1 MQQKLDQHSTI
12 SARLFPGREVADLAL
27 LDREQLLQLALTG
40 DDTHQTPAPPF
51 AITSTLESA
60 PTPAA
65 APLGSPLVQ
74 SHASPETV
82 INPSISSSLSKLH
95 GIGGGNGNTLDTL
108 EQAPELDTAAD
119 EVTRRRS
126 VINAVS
132 DDVNGLSFSLDKTSS
147 YVGVSS
153 INAALK
159 AIFKIAPQVQ
169 THLQQNCPPTALPSR
184 APSPSPS
191 PAPSLSVGVGE
202 DMGRVAMPPP
212 DVAEH
217 YIDSYFDEV
226 HAMMPMI
233 DEDAF
238 RHTFLYDERTD
249 GPWLALFNV
258 VLALGSLA
266 SGTCNSREHLIYS
279 KRARQILRQKSLGSN
294 HLFVLQ
300 AHGLLSGYYLHWL
313 NRPNEAHAMMGATMR
328 IASAVGIHREYD
340 ASCTG
345 SRAVI
350 PPEIRRRTWW
360 SLVCLD
366 TWASMTTGRP
376 SFGRLGPGITVK
388 NPVLPLSKNNKQYL
402 ASLKL
407 MPLVNSIQFVK
418 TATRIQD
425 LLATKPLLSMEEL
438 TTEDAELVK
447 WHDELPPILRYVLPR
462 SSITSA
468 LHTSDLTTPNG
479 SASFQTGQSQAF
491 EDGTCPALLRTPRA
505 IMHWW
510 YLNLRILM
518 HRPYLIAASLC
529 RVPEASLTEQDI
541 YAIQKCRMLA
551 GQAIMTIDQTCQDT
565 LIAGWNAV
573 WLMYQAVMVP
583 LISLSTLYTNQKITP
598 EEASGEQSDETG
610 ARHQGDGGW
619 GRRWGGG
626 GEEVEKA
633 KPLPPP
639 PQRRHTAHG
648 AIKDSVDE
656 SDARNQA
663 VEWETQVKTAIR
675 LFDRMSSYSL
685 AATRSKIVIE
695 QMLQACKDMSSAGSN
710 ASGAQQFQAEHSGA
724 VGDFHLSSGSFGAGI
739 LDFDFQDPDMGFS
752 WDDMAWESTSNT
764 FENVPFADAYMREF
778 QDAFEM

>member
-1 MQQKLDQHSTI
+1 MQQTLDRHSI
-12 SARLFPGREVADLAL
+12 VSARLFPGREVAELAL
-27 LDREQLLQLALTG
+27 LDREQLLQLALSG
-40 DDTHQTPAPPF
+40 GKEHQMQVPLPPL
-51 AITSTLESA
+51 AATLTSEHTSH
-60 PTPAA
+60 PTPAKA
-65 APLGSPLVQ
+65 VTQSSPHQ
-74 SHASPETV
+74 SHDSPDTAIAAST
-82 INPSISSSLSKLH
+82 SSSLSRLH
-95 GIGGGNGNTLDTL
+95 APDGQSVNTLETL
-108 EQAPELDTAAD
+108 EQAPELHTVAD

-126 VINAVS
+126 AINAVS

-159 AIFKIAPQVQ
+159 AIFKIAPQIQ
-169 THLQQNCPPTALPSR
+169 THLQRNCPPTAFPSC
-184 APSPSPS
+184 APSPVLSPV
-191 PAPSLSVGVGE
+191 PSLQHGG
-202 DMGRVAMPPP
+202 DTGPFALPPP

-249 GPWLALFNV
+249 APWLALFNV

-266 SGTCNSREHLIYS
+266 SGTCNSREHLTYA

-294 HLFVLQ
+294 HLFILQ

-388 NPVLPLSKNNKQYL
+388 HPTLPLSTNNKQYL

-407 MPLVNSIQFVK
+407 LPLVNSPGFCQI
-418 TATRIQD
+418 ATRIQD
-425 LLATKPLLSMEEL
+425 LLATKPLLSLEEL
-438 TTEDAELVK
+438 TAEDAELVK
-447 WHDELPPILRYVLPR
+447 WHDELPPILRYILPKSR
-462 SSITSA
+462 NVGDLHVNDLSTQHSSS
-468 LHTSDLTTPNG
+468 NG
-479 SASFQTGQSQAF
+479 QPQAF
-491 EDGTCPALLRTPRA
+491 SNVSCPALLRTPRA

-529 RVPEASLTEQDI
+529 RVPESNLSEPDI
-541 YAIQKCRMLA
+541 YAIRKCRMLA
-551 GQAIMTIDQTCQDT
+551 GQAIATIDQTCQDS

-583 LISLSTLYTNQKITP
+583 LISLCTLYTSPSTEHGDAEAGKTP
-598 EEASGEQSDETG
+598 KHVSADEAHE
-610 ARHQGDGGW
+610 W
-619 GRRWGGG
+619 
-626 GEEVEKA
+626 
-633 KPLPPP
+633 
-639 PQRRHTAHG
+639 
-648 AIKDSVDE
+648 
-656 SDARNQA
+656 QA
-663 VEWETQVKTAIR
+663 QVQTAIR

-685 AATRSKIVIE
+685 AASRSKTVVE

-710 ASGAQQFQAEHSGA
+710 KTEAHNFSVVPGNMAEDFQLPSNN
-724 VGDFHLSSGSFGAGI
+724 FSAGL

-764 FENVPFADAYMREF
+764 LENVPFADAYMREF

>member
-1 MQQKLDQHSTI
+1 MQQNLDHYSVVA
-12 SARLFPGREVADLAL
+12 SRLFPGQEVASLAL
-27 LDREQLLQLALTG
+27 LDREQLLQLALSG
-40 DDTHQTPAPPF
+40 GNEHHALAEPLAATPISGSASNLTPVAAVQEFPPD
-51 AITSTLESA
+51 
-60 PTPAA
+60 
-65 APLGSPLVQ
+65 Q
-74 SHASPETV
+74 SHTSPDTV
-82 INPSISSSLSKLH
+82 VAPSTSSSLSRLH
-95 GIGGGNGNTLDTL
+95 ASGDRSVNTLDTL
-108 EQAPELDTAAD
+108 EQAPELDTVAD

-169 THLQQNCPPTALPSR
+169 THLQNNCPPTALPSR
-184 APSPSPS
+184 APSPFPS
-191 PAPSLSVGVGE
+191 PALSIRSGE
-202 DMGRVAMPPP
+202 DTGQFALPPP

-217 YIDSYFDEV
+217 YVDSYFNSV

-249 GPWLALFNV
+249 APWLALFNV

-266 SGTCNSREHLIYS
+266 CGTCDSREHLTYA

-340 ASCTG
+340 ASNTG

-388 NPVLPLSKNNKQYL
+388 NPTLPLSTNNKQYL

-407 MPLVNSIQFVK
+407 LPLINSIEFAK
-418 TATRIQD
+418 IATRIQD
-425 LLATKPLLSMEEL
+425 LLATKPLLSLEGL

-447 WHDELPPILRYVLPR
+447 WHDKLPPILRYVLPK
-462 SSITSA
+462 SQKTGA
-468 LHTSDLTTPNG
+468 LHSNDLNTPNCHG
-479 SASFQTGQSQAF
+479 STGGQGQAF
-491 EDGTCPALLRTPRA
+491 EDGSCPALLRTPRA

-529 RVPEASLTEQDI
+529 RVPEANLSKQDI
-541 YAIQKCRMLA
+541 YAIRKCRMLA
-551 GQAIMTIDQTCQDT
+551 GQAITTIDQTCQDS

-573 WLMYQAVMVP
+573 WLTYQAVMVP
-583 LISLSTLYTNQKITP
+583 LISISTLYTSSKITP
-598 EEASGEQSDETG
+598 KETSDTE
-610 ARHQGDGGW
+610 R
-619 GRRWGGG
+619 
-626 GEEVEKA
+626 VE
-633 KPLPPP
+633 PDSRD
-639 PQRRHTAHG
+639 Q
-648 AIKDSVDE
+648 AI
-656 SDARNQA
+656 
-663 VEWETQVKTAIR
+663 EWEAQVKTAIR

-685 AATRSKIVIE
+685 AATRSKVVIE
-695 QMLQACKDMSSAGSN
+695 QMLQACKDMGSAKSHTTATGN
-710 ASGAQQFQAEHSGA
+710 HPAEQSGIA
-724 VGDFHLSSGSFGAGI
+724 GDFQSSSNSFGAGL

-764 FENVPFADAYMREF
+764 LENVPFADAYMREF

>member
-1 MQQKLDQHSTI
+1 MQQTLEQHAIVFSH
-12 SARLFPGREVADLAL
+12 LFPGRKVADLAQL
-27 LDREQLLQLALTG
+27 HREQLLQLALSGG
-40 DDTHQTPAPPF
+40 DGSQTPALRT
-51 AITSTLESA
+51 TSDLASNII
-60 PTPAA
+60 PAA
-65 APLGSPLVQ
+65 VPSTSPLDELQ
-74 SHASPETV
+74 ASPDTV
-82 INPSISSSLSKLH
+82 VAPSTTSSLSRLH
-95 GIGGGNGNTLDTL
+95 TSGGGTIDTLDTL
-108 EQAPELDTAAD
+108 EQAPELNAVAD

-126 VINAVS
+126 VVNAVS

-159 AIFKIAPQVQ
+159 AIFKIAPQMQ
-169 THLQQNCPPTALPSR
+169 SRLEQNCPPTALPSR
-184 APSPSPS
+184 APSPSP
-191 PAPSLSVGVGE
+191 APSFLSTE
-202 DMGRVAMPPP
+202 DTGPFALPPP
-212 DVAEH
+212 DIAEQF
-217 YIDSYFDEV
+217 IDTYFDEV
-226 HAMMPMI
+226 HSMMPMI

-238 RHTFLYDERTD
+238 RHTFLYEERND
-249 GPWLALFNV
+249 APWLALFNV

-266 SGTCNSREHLIYS
+266 SGTCSSREHLTYA

-300 AHGLLSGYYLHWL
+300 AHGLLSGYYMHWL

-388 NPVLPLSKNNKQYL
+388 HPVLPLSKNNKQYL

-407 MPLVNSIQFVK
+407 LPLVHSIEFC
-418 TATRIQD
+418 TLATQIQD
-425 LLATKPLLSMEEL
+425 LLATKPLLSLEEL
-438 TTEDAELVK
+438 TTEDAKLVK
-447 WHDELPPILRYVLPR
+447 WHDELPPILRYVLPK
-462 SSITSA
+462 
-468 LHTSDLTTPNG
+468 SDLTGLPPNLQTSMPASG
-479 SASFQTGQSQAF
+479 DRSSSAPHQAF
-491 EDGTCPALLRTPRA
+491 EDGSCPALLRTPRA

-529 RVPEASLTEQDI
+529 RVPEANLSEQDI
-541 YAIQKCRMLA
+541 YAIRKCRTLA

-583 LISLSTLYTNQKITP
+583 LISLSTLYTSPKPTP
-598 EEASGEQSDETG
+598 VEHSTATELRGDSSGETFE
-610 ARHQGDGGW
+610 W
-619 GRRWGGG
+619 
-626 GEEVEKA
+626 
-633 KPLPPP
+633 
-639 PQRRHTAHG
+639 
-648 AIKDSVDE
+648 
-656 SDARNQA
+656 QA
-663 VEWETQVKTAIR
+663 QVQTAIG
-675 LFDRMSSYSL
+675 LFDRMSQYSL
-685 AATRSKIVIE
+685 AAARSKIVVE
-695 QMLQACKDMSSAGSN
+695 QMLQACKDMESATSD
-710 ASGAQQFQAEHSGA
+710 AAGARQEIPPDEEGVIF
-724 VGDFHLSSGSFGAGI
+724 GDFQSTLNSFNEGT
-739 LDFDFQDPDMGFS
+739 LDFDLQDPDMGFL
-752 WDDMAWESTSNT
+752 WDDMAWESTSNSL
-764 FENVPFADAYMREF
+764 ENVPFADAYMREY

>member
-1 MQQKLDQHSTI
+1 MFVKYAWTDKQACSIVEQMQQALDRHSLV
-12 SARLFPGREVADLAL
+12 SARLFPGRDVADLAL
-27 LDREQLLQLALTG
+27 LDREQLLQLALSDG
-40 DDTHQTPAPPF
+40 GSSALAPPL
-51 AITSTLESA
+51 ASISRSPSNSTQTA
-60 PTPAA
+60 GA
-65 APLGSPLVQ
+65 LGGSHHQ
-74 SHASPETV
+74 SHTSPDTV
-82 INPSISSSLSKLH
+82 IALSTSSSLSRLH
-95 GIGGGNGNTLDTL
+95 ASGGQSANTLDTL
-108 EQAPELDTAAD
+108 EQAPELNTAAD
-119 EVTRRRS
+119 EITRRRS
-126 VINAVS
+126 VIHAVS

-169 THLQQNCPPTALPSR
+169 NHLQQNCPPTAVPSR
-184 APSPSPS
+184 GPSPSAS
-191 PAPSLSVGVGE
+191 PAPSQLSADDAGPF
-202 DMGRVAMPPP
+202 ALPPP

-249 GPWLALFNV
+249 APWLALFNV

-266 SGTCNSREHLIYS
+266 SGTCDSREHLVYA

-294 HLFVLQ
+294 HLFILQ
-300 AHGLLSGYYLHWL
+300 AHGLLSGYYMHWL

-340 ASCTG
+340 TSSTG

-388 NPVLPLSKNNKQYL
+388 HPVLPLSKNNKQYL

-407 MPLVNSIQFVK
+407 LPLVHSVEFCRI
-418 TATRIQD
+418 ATRIQD
-425 LLATKPLLSMEEL
+425 LLATKPLLSLEEL
-438 TTEDAELVK
+438 TTEDAALVK
-447 WHDELPPILRYVLPR
+447 WHDELPPILRYVLPK
-462 SSITSA
+462 SKTTGA
-468 LHTSDLTTPNG
+468 LYANG
-479 SASFQTGQSQAF
+479 SSTPHAGKSSPSAQAQAF
-491 EDGTCPALLRTPRA
+491 ENGSCPALLRTPRA

-529 RVPEASLTEQDI
+529 RVPESNVSGQDI
-541 YAIQKCRMLA
+541 YAIRKCRLLA
-551 GQAIMTIDQTCQDT
+551 GEAIMTIDQTCQDT

-573 WLMYQAVMVP
+573 WLMYQAAMVP
-583 LISLSTLYTNQKITP
+583 LISLSALYTSSKTTINAAGAATTTVHDPNQ
-598 EEASGEQSDETG
+598 
-610 ARHQGDGGW
+610 
-619 GRRWGGG
+619 
-626 GEEVEKA
+626 
-633 KPLPPP
+633 
-639 PQRRHTAHG
+639 
-648 AIKDSVDE
+648 
-656 SDARNQA
+656 DAT
-663 VEWETQVKTAIR
+663 EWEAQVQTAIG

-685 AATRSKIVIE
+685 AAARSKTVIE
-695 QMLQACKDMSSAGSN
+695 QMLQACKDMHTVNLDA
-710 ASGAQQFQAEHSGA
+710 AEPRQDPLPDENGNM
-724 VGDFHLSSGSFGAGI
+724 VGESQPYLNNFNEGLP
-739 LDFDFQDPDMGFS
+739 DFDLQDPDMGLL

>member
-1 MQQKLDQHSTI
+1 MFVNYAWTDKGTCSIVEQMQQTLDRHSLV
-12 SARLFPGREVADLAL
+12 SARLFPGRDVADLAL
-27 LDREQLLQLALTG
+27 LDREQLLQLALSDSSSSGTSA
-40 DDTHQTPAPPF
+40 PAPPW
-51 AITSTLESA
+51 AATSISD
-60 PTPAA
+60 
-65 APLGSPLVQ
+65 SPSNSTQATAVLV
-74 SHASPETV
+74 ASPHHPHTSPDTIV
-82 INPSISSSLSKLH
+82 ALSTPSSLSRLH
-95 GIGGGNGNTLDTL
+95 TSGGRSVNTLDTL
-108 EQAPELDTAAD
+108 EQAPELNTAAD
-119 EVTRRRS
+119 EITRRRS

-169 THLQQNCPPTALPSR
+169 DHLQQNCPPTALPSR
-184 APSPSPS
+184 APSSSSS
-191 PAPSLSVGVGE
+191 PAPSQQSADDAGPFAL
-202 DMGRVAMPPP
+202 PPP

-217 YIDSYFDEV
+217 YIDSYFDEI

-249 GPWLALFNV
+249 APWLALFNV

-266 SGTCNSREHLIYS
+266 SGTCNSCEHLIYS

-294 HLFVLQ
+294 HLFILQ

-340 ASCTG
+340 ASATG

-388 NPVLPLSKNNKQYL
+388 YPVLPLSKNNKQYL

-407 MPLVNSIQFVK
+407 LPLVAQQGFCKI
-418 TATRIQD
+418 ATRVQD
-425 LLATKPLLSMEEL
+425 LLATKPLLSLEEL
-438 TTEDAELVK
+438 TTEDAALFK
-447 WHDELPPILRYVLPR
+447 WHDELPPILRFVLPKTKTTGPPYTND
-462 SSITSA
+462 SK
-468 LHTSDLTTPNG
+468 TPNASKG
-479 SASFQTGQSQAF
+479 SSSTQPQAF
-491 EDGTCPALLRTPRA
+491 EDGSCPVLLRTPRA

-529 RVPEASLTEQDI
+529 RVPEASLSEQDV
-541 YAIQKCRMLA
+541 YAIRKCRMLA
-551 GQAIMTIDQTCQDT
+551 GQAIMTIDQTCQDS

-583 LISLSTLYTNQKITP
+583 LISLSALYTSSKTTKNDAGAATTAAHDPNQ
-598 EEASGEQSDETG
+598 
-610 ARHQGDGGW
+610 
-619 GRRWGGG
+619 
-626 GEEVEKA
+626 
-633 KPLPPP
+633 
-639 PQRRHTAHG
+639 
-648 AIKDSVDE
+648 
-656 SDARNQA
+656 DAT
-663 VEWETQVKTAIR
+663 EWEAQVQTAVG

-685 AATRSKIVIE
+685 AAARSKAVVQ
-695 QMLQACKDMSSAGSN
+695 QMLQACKDIHTANLN
-710 ASGAQQFQAEHSGA
+710 AAEPRQDPLPDGHGNMG
-724 VGDFHLSSGSFGAGI
+724 GDFQPSLNDFNEGMP
-739 LDFDFQDPDMGFS
+739 DFDLQDPDMGFL

>member
-1 MQQKLDQHSTI
+1 MFVKFAYTDKGTYSLVEQMQQRLDQHSTV

-40 DDTHQTPAPPF
+40 GSSSATTTSAPPPPL
-51 AITSTLESA
+51 AAPSITSLLSE

-65 APLGSPLVQ
+65 AAFGASPDQ
-74 SHASPETV
+74 SHTSPDT
-82 INPSISSSLSKLH
+82 IIAPSTSSSLSRLH
-95 GIGGGNGNTLDTL
+95 TSGGRSIKTLDTL

-126 VINAVS
+126 VVNAVS

-169 THLQQNCPPTALPSR
+169 THLQHNCPPTALPSR
-184 APSPSPS
+184 APSPSQSPEPS
-191 PAPSLSVGVGE
+191 FPYGE
-202 DMGRVAMPPP
+202 DTGRFTLPPP

-217 YIDSYFDEV
+217 YIDTYFDEV

-238 RHTFLYDERTD
+238 RHTFLYEERTD
-249 GPWLALFNV
+249 APWLALFNV

-266 SGTCNSREHLIYS
+266 AGTCGSREHLIYA

-300 AHGLLSGYYLHWL
+300 AHGLLSGYYMHWL

-340 ASCTG
+340 TSSSG
-345 SRAVI
+345 GRAVI

-388 NPVLPLSKNNKQYL
+388 HPALPLSTNNKQYL

-407 MPLVNSIQFVK
+407 LPLVHSIGFIK
-418 TATRIQD
+418 IATRIQD
-425 LLATKPLLSMEEL
+425 LLATKPLLSLEEL
-438 TTEDAELVK
+438 TAEDAALVK
-447 WHDELPPILRYVLPR
+447 WHDELPPILRHVLPN
-462 SSITSA
+462 SGKMAT
-468 LHTSDLTTPNG
+468 LHTNDLITPNAVKSSSSTQPQTFQDG
-479 SASFQTGQSQAF
+479 S
-491 EDGTCPALLRTPRA
+491 CPALLRTPRA

-529 RVPEASLTEQDI
+529 RVPEANLSEQDI
-541 YAIQKCRMLA
+541 YAIRKCRMLA
-551 GQAIMTIDQTCQDT
+551 GEAITTIDQTCQDS

-583 LISLSTLYTNQKITP
+583 LISLSAFYTRHKTTP
-598 EEASGEQSDETG
+598 DGASIAMTPDFT
-610 ARHQGDGGW
+610 HD
-619 GRRWGGG
+619 
-626 GEEVEKA
+626 
-633 KPLPPP
+633 
-639 PQRRHTAHG
+639 
-648 AIKDSVDE
+648 
-656 SDARNQA
+656 A
-663 VEWETQVKTAIR
+663 VEWEAQVQTAIW

-685 AATRSKIVIE
+685 AAARSKTVVE
-695 QMLQACKDMSSAGSN
+695 QMLQACKDIKSAETNVAEARQEALPDTQSHITDGVQSSSSN
-710 ASGAQQFQAEHSGA
+710 
-724 VGDFHLSSGSFGAGI
+724 FGLGNGMP
-739 LDFDFQDPDMGFS
+739 DFDLQDPDMGFL

>member
-1 MQQKLDQHSTI
+1 MQQNLDHYSVVA
-12 SARLFPGREVADLAL
+12 SRLFPGQEVASLAL
-27 LDREQLLQLALTG
+27 LDREQLLQLALSG
-40 DDTHQTPAPPF
+40 GNEHHALAEPLAATPISGSASNLTPVAAVQEFPPD
-51 AITSTLESA
+51 
-60 PTPAA
+60 
-65 APLGSPLVQ
+65 Q
-74 SHASPETV
+74 SHTSPDTV
-82 INPSISSSLSKLH
+82 VAPSTSSSLSRLH
-95 GIGGGNGNTLDTL
+95 ASGDRSVNTLDTL
-108 EQAPELDTAAD
+108 EQAPELDTVAD

-169 THLQQNCPPTALPSR
+169 THLQNNCPPTALPSR

-191 PAPSLSVGVGE
+191 PALSIRSGE
-202 DMGRVAMPPP
+202 DTGQFALPPP

-217 YIDSYFDEV
+217 YVDSYFNSV

-249 GPWLALFNV
+249 APWLALFNV

-266 SGTCNSREHLIYS
+266 CGTCDSREHLTYA

-340 ASCTG
+340 ASNTG

-388 NPVLPLSKNNKQYL
+388 NPTLPLSTNNKQYL

-407 MPLVNSIQFVK
+407 LPLINSIEFAK
-418 TATRIQD
+418 IATRIQD
-425 LLATKPLLSMEEL
+425 LLATKPLLSLEGL

-447 WHDELPPILRYVLPR
+447 WHDKLPPILRYVLPK
-462 SSITSA
+462 SQKTGA
-468 LHTSDLTTPNG
+468 LHSNYLNTPNG
-479 SASFQTGQSQAF
+479 HGSTGGQGQAF
-491 EDGTCPALLRTPRA
+491 EDGSCPALLRTPRA

-529 RVPEASLTEQDI
+529 RVPEANLSQQDI
-541 YAIQKCRMLA
+541 YAIRKCRMLA
-551 GQAIMTIDQTCQDT
+551 GQAITTIDQACQDS

-583 LISLSTLYTNQKITP
+583 LISLSTLHTSSKITP
-598 EEASGEQSDETG
+598 KETSDTE
-610 ARHQGDGGW
+610 R
-619 GRRWGGG
+619 
-626 GEEVEKA
+626 VE
-633 KPLPPP
+633 PDSRD
-639 PQRRHTAHG
+639 Q
-648 AIKDSVDE
+648 AI
-656 SDARNQA
+656 
-663 VEWETQVKTAIR
+663 EWEAQVKTAIR

-685 AATRSKIVIE
+685 AATRSKVVIE
-695 QMLQACKDMSSAGSN
+695 QMLQACKDMGSAKSHTTATGN
-710 ASGAQQFQAEHSGA
+710 HPAEQSGIA
-724 VGDFHLSSGSFGAGI
+724 GDFQLSSNSFGAGL

-764 FENVPFADAYMREF
+764 LENVPFADAYMREF

>member
-1 MQQKLDQHSTI
+1 MQQNLDQHSAVF
-12 SARLFPGREVADLAL
+12 ARLFPGREVADLAL
-27 LDREQLLQLALTG
+27 LEREQLLQLASSG
-40 DDTHQTPAPPF
+40 YHENQTPLPPPPL
-51 AITSTLESA
+51 ATTSTSEVAAGSG
-60 PTPAA
+60 PAD
-65 APLGSPLVQ
+65 APLVSPSNDLNT
-74 SHASPETV
+74 SPGTV
-82 INPSISSSLSKLH
+82 IAPSTTSSLSRLH
-95 GIGGGNGNTLDTL
+95 RSGSGNAGTLDTL
-108 EQAPELDTAAD
+108 EQAPELNTAPD

-159 AIFKIAPQVQ
+159 VIFKIAPQVQ
-169 THLQQNCPPTALPSR
+169 THLQRNCPPTALPSR

-191 PAPSLSVGVGE
+191 LAPSLASGE
-202 DMGRVAMPPP
+202 DTGPFALPPP
-212 DVAEH
+212 DIAEH
-217 YIDSYFDEV
+217 YIDTYFDEV

-238 RHTFLYDERTD
+238 RHIFLYDERTD
-249 GPWLALFNV
+249 APWLALFNV

-266 SGTCNSREHLIYS
+266 SGTCHSREHLTHA

-313 NRPNEAHAMMGATMR
+313 NRPNEANAMMGATMR

-340 ASCTG
+340 ASCSG

-388 NPVLPLSKNNKQYL
+388 PPVLPLSTNNKQYL

-407 MPLVNSIQFVK
+407 LPLVHSIEFC
-418 TATRIQD
+418 TLATKIQD
-425 LLATKPLLSMEEL
+425 LLAIKPLLSFEEL
-438 TTEDAELVK
+438 TTEDAKLVK
-447 WHDELPPILRYVLPR
+447 WHDDLPPILRYVLPKSRQAGSR
-462 SSITSA
+462 SAQDATRPDGNNAPSSG
-468 LHTSDLTTPNG
+468 HNQPH
-479 SASFQTGQSQAF
+479 
-491 EDGTCPALLRTPRA
+491 EDVPCPTLLRTPRA
-505 IMHWW
+505 IVHWW

-529 RVPEASLTEQDI
+529 RVPEANLSEQDI
-541 YAIQKCRMLA
+541 YAIKKCRMLA
-551 GQAIMTIDQTCQDT
+551 GQAIMTIDQTCQDS

-583 LISLSTLYTNQKITP
+583 LISLSTLYTSPIAT
-598 EEASGEQSDETG
+598 SDETEPTTRTN
-610 ARHQGDGGW
+610 AVSKD
-619 GRRWGGG
+619 
-626 GEEVEKA
+626 E
-633 KPLPPP
+633 PL
-639 PQRRHTAHG
+639 
-648 AIKDSVDE
+648 
-656 SDARNQA
+656 
-663 VEWETQVKTAIR
+663 EWQSQVQTAIG
-675 LFDRMSSYSL
+675 LFERMSPYSL
-685 AATRSKIVIE
+685 AATRSKVVVE
-695 QMLQACKDMSSAGSN
+695 QMLQACKGMSAVESNTTETRHVPAEPGSMVLESQSSLN
-710 ASGAQQFQAEHSGA
+710 NFS
-724 VGDFHLSSGSFGAGI
+724 VGLP
-739 LDFDFQDPDMGFS
+739 DFDFQDPDMGFS